1 MSDSQA
7 QIIVAL
13 IAALGAIIAAL
24 APSIIIKIRK
34 GKDSPPPRMPTV
46 VLSGGVGLI
55 IGVVVGLLVAFLLKP
70 VDPCSRA
77 KISSPLGTNQRRN
90 AAAYVVSSDVKIS
103 WDVPDPNVRCVMD
116 VHYYQNNQLIKN
128 YENTTSGVTINIGEP
143 NSGETEIK
151 IWIPDTEIIVDD
163 IWVWVE

>member
-1 MSDSQA
+1 MSESQA
-7 QIIVAL
+7 QIIVAF

-24 APSIIIKIRK
+24 APSIITKIRK
-34 GKDSPPPRMPTV
+34 GTPPRMPTI

-55 IGVVVGLLVAFLLKP
+55 IGVVVGLLVAFLLRP

-77 KISSPLGTNQRRN
+77 KINSPLGTDQRRN

-103 WDVPDPNVRCVMD
+103 WEIPDPNIRCVMD
-116 VHYYQNNQLIKN
+116 VQYYQNNQLIKK
-128 YENTTSGVTINIGEP
+128 YENMTSGVTINIGEP

-151 IWIPDTEIIVDD
+151 IWIPDTEVIVDD

>member
-7 QIIVAL
+7 QIIVAV

-24 APSIIIKIRK
+24 TPPIIAKIAK
-34 GKDSPPPRMPTV
+34 GTPPKIPTI

-77 KISSPLGTNQRRN
+77 KINSPQGTSQRNN

-103 WDVPDPNVRCVMD
+103 WVTPDPDIRCVMD
-116 VHYYQNNQLIKN
+116 VQYYQNNQHIKT
-128 YENTTSGVTINIGEP
+128 YENQLSGNTINIGEP